1 MNVWVKNLNEVA
13 VNMIIVTG
21 SFIAKE
27 AQLDTALALS
37 LAHVQRS
44 RLEDGCLM
52 FSVNIDAENSNRM
65 VFLEE
70 WRDMAA
76 LKTHFKVPE
85 CMAFASRLNEL
96 AESVAPL
103 NIYEATVLSG

>member
-1 MNVWVKNLNEVA
+1 
-13 VNMIIVTG
+13 MIVVIG

-27 AQLDTALALS
+27 GQRDTALVLS

-44 RLEDGCLM
+44 RSEDGCLM
-52 FSVNIDAENSNRM
+52 FSVNIDAENANRF
-65 VFLEE
+65 VFVEE

-76 LKTHFKVPE
+76 LKAHFKVPE
-85 CMAFASRLNEL
+85 CMAFASNIKEL
-96 AESVAPL
+96 AESEAPL

>member
-1 MNVWVKNLNEVA
+1 
-13 VNMIIVTG
+13 MIVVIG

-27 AQLDTALALS
+27 GQRDKALALS
-37 LAHVQRS
+37 LAHVHRS
-44 RLEDGCLM
+44 RTEDGCLM
-52 FSVNIDAENSNRM
+52 FSVNVDAENSNRL
-65 VFLEE
+65 VFVEE

-85 CMAFASRLNEL
+85 CLAFASHINEL

>member
-1 MNVWVKNLNEVA
+1 
-13 VNMIIVTG
+13 MIVVIG

-27 AQLDTALALS
+27 GQRDKALALS
-37 LAHVQRS
+37 LAHVHRS
-44 RLEDGCLM
+44 RTEDGCLM
-52 FSVNIDAENSNRM
+52 FSVNVDAENSNRL
-65 VFLEE
+65 VFVEE

-85 CMAFASRLNEL
+85 CLAFASRLNEL

-103 NIYEATVLSG
+103 NIYEATVLTG

>member
-1 MNVWVKNLNEVA
+1 
-13 VNMIIVTG
+13 MIVVIG

-27 AQLDTALALS
+27 GQRDTALALS

-44 RLEDGCLM
+44 RTEDGCLM
-52 FSVNIDAENSNRM
+52 FSVNIDAENANRL
-65 VFLEE
+65 VFVEE

-76 LKTHFKVPE
+76 LKGHFKVPA
-85 CMAFASRLNEL
+85 CMEFSSRLNEL

-103 NIYEATVLSG
+103 NIYEATLLSG

>member
-1 MNVWVKNLNEVA
+1 
-13 VNMIIVTG
+13 MIVVLG

-27 AQLDTALALS
+27 GQRDNALALS

-52 FSVNIDAENSNRM
+52 FSVNIDAENPNRL
-65 VFLEE
+65 VFVEK

-76 LKTHFKVPE
+76 LKAHFKVPE
-85 CMAFASRLNEL
+85 CIAFAGSINGL

>member
-1 MNVWVKNLNEVA
+1 
-13 VNMIIVTG
+13 MIIVIG

-27 AQLDTALALS
+27 AQFDTALALS

-52 FSVNIDAENSNRM
+52 FSVNIDAENSNRL
-65 VFLEE
+65 VFVEE

-85 CMAFASRLNEL
+85 CMTFASSIKEL
-96 AESVAPL
+96 AESEAPL
-103 NIYEATVLSG
+103 NIYEATLLSG

>member
-1 MNVWVKNLNEVA
+1 
-13 VNMIIVTG
+13 MIVVIG

-27 AQLDTALALS
+27 GQRDKALALS
-37 LAHVQRS
+37 LAHVHRS
-44 RLEDGCLM
+44 RTEDGCLM
-52 FSVNIDAENSNRM
+52 FSVNVDAENSNRL
-65 VFLEE
+65 VFVEE

-76 LKTHFKVPE
+76 LKGHLKVPE
-85 CMAFASRLNEL
+85 CMEFSRRLNEL

>member
-1 MNVWVKNLNEVA
+1 
-13 VNMIIVTG
+13 MIVVLG

-27 AQLDTALALS
+27 GQRETTLALS
-37 LAHVQRS
+37 LTHVQRS
-44 RLEDGCLM
+44 RSEDGCLM
-52 FSVNIDAENSNRM
+52 FSVNIDAENSNRL
-65 VFLEE
+65 VFVEE

-85 CMAFASRLNEL
+85 CLAFASHINEL
-96 AESVAPL
+96 ADSVAPL

>member
-1 MNVWVKNLNEVA
+1 
-13 VNMIIVTG
+13 MIIVIG

-27 AQLDTALALS
+27 GQRDNALVLS

-52 FSVNIDAENSNRM
+52 FSVNIDAENSNRL
-65 VFLEE
+65 VFVEE

-85 CMAFASRLNEL
+85 CLAFASHIKEL

-103 NIYEATVLSG
+103 NIYEATLLSG

>member
-1 MNVWVKNLNEVA
+1 
-13 VNMIIVTG
+13 MIVVIG

-27 AQLDTALALS
+27 GQRDKALALS
-37 LAHVQRS
+37 LAHVHRS
-44 RLEDGCLM
+44 RTEDGCLM
-52 FSVNIDAENSNRM
+52 FSVNVDAENSNRP
-65 VFLEE
+65 VFVEE

-85 CMAFASRLNEL
+85 CLAFASHINEL

>member
-1 MNVWVKNLNEVA
+1 MLGWAKKYSEEEGK
-13 VNMIIVTG
+13 MIVVTG

-27 AQLDTALALS
+27 GQLDIALGHS

-44 RLEDGCLM
+44 RFEDGCLM
-52 FSVNIDAENSNRM
+52 FSVNIDAENPNRL

-70 WRDMAA
+70 WRDMSA
-76 LKTHFKVPE
+76 LKVHFKVPE
-85 CMAFASRLNEL
+85 CMAFASNINAL

-103 NIYEATVLSG
+103 NIYEATVLTG

>member
-1 MNVWVKNLNEVA
+1 
-13 VNMIIVTG
+13 MIVVIG

-27 AQLDTALALS
+27 DQRDTALALS
-37 LAHVQRS
+37 LAHAQRS

-52 FSVNIDAENSNRM
+52 FSVNTDAENSNRM
-65 VFLEE
+65 VFVEE

-76 LKTHFKVPE
+76 LKTHFKVSE
-85 CMAFASRLNEL
+85 CLAFASRLNEL

-103 NIYEATVLSG
+103 NIYEATVLTG

>member
-1 MNVWVKNLNEVA
+1 
-13 VNMIIVTG
+13 MIVVIG

-27 AQLDTALALS
+27 GQRDTALVLS

-44 RLEDGCLM
+44 RSEDGCLM
-52 FSVNIDAENSNRM
+52 FSVNIDAENSNRF
-65 VFLEE
+65 VFVEE

-76 LKTHFKVPE
+76 LKVHFKVPE
-85 CMAFASRLNEL
+85 CMAFASSIKEL
-96 AESVAPL
+96 AESEALL